1 MDSISGSLLGDRGVP
16 YDQVS
21 SEPHVQKL
29 IIEANAENLAK
40 ERLAQLAKE
49 GIVTGLGVGRRDNR
63 EIVFVAIDAQ
73 FLSLDQSDLNVVRAR
88 LQEALQDIPFE
99 ILGHYDDSPSS
110 DLPTHNL
117 ISAASASDVETQ
129 QKQPFHVKD
138 EGTPV
143 STGAPSKDATRARA
157 MPSVSLPGDLNET
170 YHPPIQGEIKSARQ
184 PSKTLMA
191 ALVLAA
197 VSGWGVSA
205 YAVFSARQQER
216 AYLDQISRVT
226 AERDK
231 GNADL
236 NQMRAEA
243 ERNRQ
248 TLERA
253 QADLVSVRSQLQAS
267 PPPTARDEMRRVTAD
282 RDKLNVELTQMRAE
296 AERNRLALE
305 RAQRELADARAQS
318 QADPPATTPAPLP
331 SPVPNP
337 RTRPRR

>member
-1 MDSISGSLLGDRGVP
+1 
-16 YDQVS
+16 
-21 SEPHVQKL
+21 
-29 IIEANAENLAK
+29 
-40 ERLAQLAKE
+40 
-49 GIVTGLGVGRRDNR
+49 
-63 EIVFVAIDAQ
+63 
-73 FLSLDQSDLNVVRAR
+73 
-88 LQEALQDIPFE
+88 
-99 ILGHYDDSPSS
+99 
-110 DLPTHNL
+110 
-117 ISAASASDVETQ
+117 
-129 QKQPFHVKD
+129 
-138 EGTPV
+138 
-143 STGAPSKDATRARA
+143 
-157 MPSVSLPGDLNET
+157 
-170 YHPPIQGEIKSARQ
+170 
-184 PSKTLMA
+184 MA

-253 QADLVSVRSQLQAS
+253 QADLVSVRAQLQAS

-305 RAQRELADARAQS
+305 RAQAELASARVQP
-318 QADPPATTPAPLP
+318 QADLPPTTSQVPLP
-331 SPVPNP
+331 SPAPTS